1 MLREKNLL
9 GKEKILLKLENK
21 LMDDY
26 LIDDIRW
33 SHDDGGTVIE
43 VFVHPKDANRL
54 RSNLK
59 SLWYKYPTI
68 VISQM

>member
-1 MLREKNLL
+1 VLREKNLL

-33 SHDDGGTVIE
+33 SSDDGGTVIE
-43 VFVHPKDANRL
+43 VFVHPKDAKRL